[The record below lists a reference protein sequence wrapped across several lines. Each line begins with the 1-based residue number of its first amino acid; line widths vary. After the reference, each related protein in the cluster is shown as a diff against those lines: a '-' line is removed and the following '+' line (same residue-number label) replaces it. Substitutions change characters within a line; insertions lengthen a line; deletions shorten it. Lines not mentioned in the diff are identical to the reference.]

1 MSKYVIDMGM
11 LEFALILQSF
21 PNQDGVDSVMEACG
35 SVSTV
40 ERLRQMRGAQIVLP
54 SDWRAD
60 LLMKDGLMRPI
71 PDILNLGFDT
81 CFTMDDQVNLF
92 MSVENCLT
100 SHFRIKT
107 VPYTRK
113 SAAKLHEL
121 HFLLPCKF
129 YDLKTLITY
138 KYAALAWQLG
148 LPFLTRNTAFAL
160 AARPEVYEEDYCVLF
175 ANERTAIPE
184 RRMWIPANLP
194 QPQSQANQDIFSWVE
209 LVADTCYVDEDDED
223 FEDDELDEDAF
234 PVDEDDDEFFLSDDE
249 GIDIKS

>member
-113 SAAKLHEL
+113 TAAKLHEL

-175 ANERTAIPE
+175 ANERTATPE
-184 RRMWIPANLP
+184 RRMWIPANLQ

-209 LVADTCYVDEDDED
+209 LVADTCCVDEDEEVLP
-223 FEDDELDEDAF
+223 F
-234 PVDEDDDEFFLSDDE
+234 DEDDDEFFLSDDE

>member
-21 PNQDGVDSVMEACG
+21 PNRDGVDNIMEACG

-60 LLMKDGLMRPI
+60 LLMKDGLLKPI
-71 PDILNLGFDT
+71 PEILNLGFDT

-107 VPYTRK
+107 APYTRK
-113 SAAKLHEL
+113 TAAKLHEL

-175 ANERTAIPE
+175 ANEQTAIPE
-184 RRMWIPANLP
+184 RRMTIPANLQ
-194 QPQSQANQDIFSWVE
+194 QPQSPANNDIFSWVE
-209 LVADTCYVDEDDED
+209 LVADTCCVEEDEEVLP
-223 FEDDELDEDAF
+223 F
-234 PVDEDDDEFFLSDDE
+234 DEDDDEFFLSDDE